1 MLISGIYK
9 KGRPL
14 RTSLSDI
21 FFNYISY
28 SADAVERDEITEL
41 RQKLDDAIHSPPV
54 EEAQIRSIAMQLAA
68 LRLNAIGMEE
78 YETIHLHSL
87 FRERNLMTTLDQELL
102 HESVRQ
108 VTYMDGVVS
117 VLLKNKQLLK
127 GGPVR

>member
-1 MLISGIYK
+1 MAQDESFANGWQVYGKTGFGKRSGGK
-9 KGRPL
+9 
-14 RTSLSDI
+14 T
-21 FFNYISY
+21 
-28 SADAVERDEITEL
+28 DAVERDEITEL

-78 YETIHLHSL
+78 YETIHLQSL
-87 FRERNLMTTLDQELL
+87 FRGRNLMTTLDQELL

-108 VTYMDGVVS
+108 VTYIDGVVS